1 MSASAR
7 STLDLPKA
15 HLHAH
20 LVLSARPETTREH
33 AARYG
38 VDLTDAWTFSSL
50 PELIVRGALAFQVI
64 RTPDDLARLC
74 REFVEDEAAQGVAY
88 TEPMIGLYYFARQF
102 GISPAEVYE
111 IQYEAFRAA
120 SAATGVQVGCMFGI
134 LRHDSPEDAQ
144 EVARFAAER
153 AGQGAVALGIA
164 GDETI
169 GSLAAFRPAFEIA
182 HEAGLLVVP
191 HAGET
196 VGPASVR
203 AALDEL
209 RPHRIAHGVRA
220 VEAPDLLRRLA
231 DEQIACD
238 ICPTSNVLL
247 GVCPEIALHQLPA
260 MLEAGVPVTLNSDD
274 QLFFGSKVGEEYELV
289 RQTFGLTDEQLAAI
303 ARTSAR
309 ASGASAE
316 TKARMLAGIDAWLA
330 AEPAST
336 SGDRR

>member
-1 MSASAR
+1 MPDSER
-7 STLDLPKA
+7 SVFALPKA

-20 LVLSARPETTREH
+20 LILSARPETTREL

-50 PELIVRGALAFQVI
+50 PEFIVRAALGFEVL

-74 REFVEDEAAQGVAY
+74 REYVEDEAAQGVAY
-88 TEPMIGLYYFARQF
+88 TEPMIGLYYFAEKF

-111 IQYEAFRAA
+111 IEYQAFQAA
-120 SAATGVQVGCMFGI
+120 SAATGVEVGCMFGI
-134 LRHDSPEDAQ
+134 LRQDSPEDAVA
-144 EVARFAAER
+144 VARFAAER
-153 AGQGAVALGIA
+153 VGRGAVALGIC

-169 GSLAAFRPAFEIA
+169 GSFEPFRPAFEIA
-182 HEAGLLVVP
+182 REAGLLAVP

-203 AALDEL
+203 EALDLL
-209 RPHRIAHGVRA
+209 RPDRIAHGVRA
-220 VEAPDLLRRLA
+220 VEDPDLLRRLA

-238 ICPTSNVLL
+238 VCPTSNVLL
-247 GVCPEIALHQLPA
+247 GVAPSIELHQFPT
-260 MLEAGVPVTLNSDD
+260 MLAAGVPVTLNSDD
-274 QLFFGSKVGEEYELV
+274 QLYFGSKVGEEYALV
-289 RQTFGLTDEQLAAI
+289 RRALGLTDEQLAAI

-309 ASGASAE
+309 ASGASAA

-330 AEPAST
+330 C
-336 SGDRR
+336 